1 MEDFLESVLPGSD
14 EFETEIVQ
22 QYSARLLALARRE
35 LPERIRRRVDPEDVL
50 QSVYRS
56 FFRRLSQD
64 EFEFAEAEDVWRL
77 LTVMTY
83 RKVKN
88 QIKFHR
94 RQQRD
99 AYLDISYQAETVDGT
114 SAKLGEPVA
123 SGPSAADL
131 AILVDYLEIILRRL
145 PERHHELVRLRLEGC
160 STSEIAS
167 RVGVTKR
174 TVIRVLAHLKTI
186 ATEILE
192 EEPS

>member
-1 MEDFLESVLPGSD
+1 MKDFLESFLPGSD
-14 EFETEIVQ
+14 EFETEVVQ
-22 QYSARLLALARRE
+22 QYSARLLALARRQ
-35 LPERIRRRVDPEDVL
+35 LPDRIRRRVDPEDVL

-77 LTVMTY
+77 LAVMTY

-99 AYLDISYQAETVDGT
+99 AYLEVSYQAENASGT
-114 SAKLGEPVA
+114 ATGMGEPEA
-123 SGPSAADL
+123 TGPSAADL
-131 AILVDYLEIILRRL
+131 AILVDYLEIILQRL
-145 PERHHELVRLRLEGC
+145 PERHHEVVQLRLEGC
-160 STSEIAS
+160 STAEIAS
-167 RVGVTKR
+167 KVGVTKR

-186 ATEILE
+186 ATEILDE
-192 EEPS
+192 ERS